1 MRDIWEEYIQFQVSN
16 STIRITSSFKKKAVS
31 VNVNLKNL
39 PCSFLEKDAKAL
51 GATKERSPH
60 CLVPLKFLEL
70 QQLFGEHSFLIRKP
84 ALEVIS
90 FLNQVKELETKQQVN
105 NIRFI
110 LWGQHGNGKSA
121 R

>member
-1 MRDIWEEYIQFQVSN
+1 MKDIWEEYTQFQVIN
-16 STIRITSSFKKKAVS
+16 SIIKITSSFMVS
-31 VNVNLKNL
+31 NNVNLKNI
-39 PCSFLEKDAKAL
+39 PCSFLGKDAKAL
-51 GATKERSPH
+51 GATKERFPH

-90 FLNQVKELETKQQVN
+90 FLNQVKGLETNQQVN

-110 LWGQHGNGKSA
+110 LWGEHGNGKSA